1 MPRVEPRSGPFV
13 GRRPD
18 KSSITRYTFNNTESV
33 HLFPPRCK
41 ILRVRELTRLIVC
54 CYKGEAPPQKR
65 SERDE
70 VSQVNRTSVDF
81 SQAALGHLE
90 ALHGF
95 AMVLTHDQTEA
106 EDLVQETY
114 LRAMRAFDQLVP
126 DSNLKGWLLTIMRN
140 TWLNQLRHAPKGS
153 SLIDLDGTDEGSAEW
168 LDRVA
173 DDAHIVMVKKME
185 LEELG
190 AAIESL
196 PPVYREAVVLR
207 DIEGLSYTQIA
218 CILGC
223 PAGTVMSRLGRG
235 RKRLRLLLGCRAE
248 NINRDVKRY

>member
-1 MPRVEPRSGPFV
+1 VLIIDPFM
-13 GRRPD
+13 
-18 KSSITRYTFNNTESV
+18 I
-33 HLFPPRCK
+33 
-41 ILRVRELTRLIVC
+41 
-54 CYKGEAPPQKR
+54 
-65 SERDE
+65 
-70 VSQVNRTSVDF
+70 
-81 SQAALGHLE
+81 
-90 ALHGF
+90 
-95 AMVLTHDQTEA
+95 DQTEA

-114 LRAMRAFDQLVP
+114 LRAVRAIDQLVP
-126 DSNLKGWLLTIMRN
+126 DGNLKSWLLTIMRN
-140 TWLNQLRHAPKGS
+140 TWLNQLRHARKGS
-153 SLIDLDGTDEGSAEW
+153 SLIGTGEGSAEW

-173 DDAHIVMVKKME
+173 DDPHIVMVRKME

-248 NINRDVKRY
+248 NINRDV